1 MERMGRG
8 LVRRVVLGV
17 VFLVFVALMTA
28 GIYYYAFGQAL
39 RQLERRGQSDLALA
53 ADRLAGQMQR
63 YQDLAVLLAEHPVLR
78 ANDRAAARALL
89 RSAAD
94 KTSALNIVQMDRLGR
109 VQAEA
114 RRDLAGPPRAP
125 VTRALQ
131 GALGTGNGLVSDGR
145 RAYFFA
151 APEFGANGQVQGA
164 LVVAVDIDNV
174 ELGWRGSTPA
184 VFFTDARGQVFIS
197 NRSELLFWHREGGGL
212 APPDGPTQPV
222 ALSRRAGFEIWQ
234 MRWGPYLPARALHLM
249 REMPTI
255 GMRAEALIDTTPARS
270 LALWQAA
277 VFGALW
283 LMFGAFLWF
292 ATERRR
298 VLALANRQLEARVE
312 ARTAALKRAQADLV
326 QAGKL
331 SALGQMSAGI
341 SHELNQPLMAIRQ
354 FAENG
359 TAFLRRGKPEAAG
372 ENLERIAG
380 LAARAARI
388 IRNLRAFARNESEP
402 SGQVDLGQ
410 VISTAVE
417 LSEVRLRQEGVQL
430 DWQPPEAP
438 VLAQGGEVRLVQV
451 FVNLINNAVDAM
463 AGQTREKRI
472 EIEIESEARLVVR
485 VRDTG
490 PGIADPERIFEPF
503 FTTKEVGQ
511 DQDGMGLGLSISYGL
526 VQSFGGNIRGA
537 NAADGGAIF
546 SVELEH
552 WRNETRAA

>member
-1 MERMGRG
+1 M
-8 LVRRVVLGV
+8 
-17 VFLVFVALMTA
+17 LMTA
-28 GIYYYAFGQAL
+28 GVYYYAFGQAL

-78 ANDRAAARALL
+78 GPDKAAARVLL
-89 RSAAD
+89 RGAAD
-94 KTSALNIVQMDRLGR
+94 KTSALNIVQVDRQGR

-114 RRDLAGPPRAP
+114 RSDLAGPPGAP
-125 VTRALQ
+125 VARALQ

-151 APEFGANGQVQGA
+151 APEFGSQGHVA
-164 LVVAVDIDNV
+164 GAVIVAVDIDNV
-174 ELGWRGSTPA
+174 ELDWPGSTPA

-197 NRSELLFWHREGGGL
+197 NRSEVLFWHREGGGL
-212 APPDGPTQPV
+212 APPGEV
-222 ALSRRAGFEIWQ
+222 APAFAISHRAGFEIWQ
-234 MRWGPYLPARALHLM
+234 LRWGPYLPASALHLM
-249 REMPTI
+249 RAMPTI
-255 GMRAEALIDTTPARS
+255 GMRAEALIDTAPARS

-298 VLALANRQLEARVE
+298 VLAQANRQLEARVE
-312 ARTAALKRAQADLV
+312 ARTAELKRAQADLV

-331 SALGQMSAGI
+331 AALGQMSAGI

-359 TAFLRRGKPEAAG
+359 AAFLKRARPEAAG
-372 ENLERIAG
+372 ENLERIAA

-402 SGQVDLGQ
+402 SGRVDLVQ
-410 VISTAVE
+410 VVGTAVE
-417 LSEVRLRQEGVQL
+417 LTEARVRQAGVRL
-430 DWQPPEAP
+430 DWCAPDAP
-438 VLAQGGEVRLVQV
+438 VPAQGGEVRLVQV

-463 AGQTREKRI
+463 AGQGQEKRI
-472 EIEIESEARLVVR
+472 AIDIVTGARLAVR

-503 FTTKEVGQ
+503 FSTKEVGQ
-511 DQDGMGLGLSISYGL
+511 EEEGMGLGLSISYGL
-526 VQSFGGNIRGA
+526 VQSFGGNISGA
-537 NAADGGAIF
+537 NAPDGGAIF

-552 WRNETRAA
+552 WREEAKAA